1 MEQRKHQRF
10 DFQLP
15 VSFSGGDA
23 AGGGL
28 ITNLSTEGCAIVSKE
43 PVRPTTFLA
52 LRLRLPE
59 HSSSLRVEAA
69 EVRWA
74 NARGFGLRFIHL
86 RAEEQERLQRFIT
99 VLEAGQNN

>member
-1 MEQRKHQRF
+1 MEQRKNQRF

-15 VSFSGGDA
+15 VSFSGSGA

-28 ITNLSTEGCAIVSKE
+28 ITNLSTEGCAIESKE
-43 PVRPTTFLA
+43 PVHPTTFLA
-52 LRLRLPE
+52 LSLRLPE
-59 HSSSLRVEAA
+59 HSSSVRVESA

-86 RAEEQERLQRFIT
+86 RTEEQARFQRFIQ
-99 VLEAGQNN
+99 VLEASQDN